1 MKIFIF
7 NTTHSTFHIVPWRNH
22 STFNIMKLQAQ
33 SSRALHAALN
43 KSAKCIGSKNTIAI
57 LDNVLLACNEGG
69 QFFLTSSTIEA
80 QLTIPAPL
88 TLCGGK
94 FDNPIVLPIKMLSS
108 LLGTLPDC
116 VVTLDIVD
124 DGQTFTVEYCT
135 CSGDSVK
142 SGKAS
147 MVYFSGEDY
156 PQMVLPNSE
165 KSTIICLPGQLFRSV
180 IDTADKFVLIDEFRP
195 TLSSLCVDI
204 ADDRSE
210 VIFAA
215 TDGHIL
221 TKITHNNDSQK
232 GGSDFFRGGEPC
244 KTLIHRNY
252 FRTLSAFDGSE
263 DITIENDGHTIRFT
277 SDDTELICKHVECK
291 YPNYNAVI
299 PKSNPFYVVF
309 DKKEM
314 LDILRRVSL
323 FSSNASNLVEMK
335 KNDMFLTISARDAD
349 LAISGEDQ
357 VCIAC
362 AQCDDN
368 FRIGL
373 KSTILQTCIKSIP
386 SDTIRMQL
394 LDASHAVVLTADEPA
409 PKVLSLCMPL
419 LLD

>member
-1 MKIFIF
+1 
-7 NTTHSTFHIVPWRNH
+7 
-22 STFNIMKLQAQ
+22 MKLQAQ
-33 SSRALHAALN
+33 SSKDLHAALS
-43 KSAKCIGSKNTIAI
+43 KSAKCIGSKNTIVI
-57 LDNVLLACNEGG
+57 LDNVLLTRNEGG
-69 QFFLTSSTIEA
+69 QFFLTSSTTEA
-80 QLTIPAPL
+80 QLTISAPL

-94 FDNPIVLPIKMLSS
+94 FDNPIVLPIKILSS

-135 CSGDSVK
+135 GSGDSVK

-147 MVYFSGEDY
+147 MAYFSGEYY
-156 PQMVLPNSE
+156 PLMALPNSE

-180 IDTADKFVLIDEFRP
+180 IDTADKFVQIDELRP
-195 TLSSLCVDI
+195 TLSSLCIDI

-221 TKITHNNDSQK
+221 AKITHNNDPAK

-252 FRTLSAFDGSE
+252 FRPFSAFDGSE

-277 SDDTELICKHVECK
+277 SGDTELVCKHMEGK
-291 YPNYNAVI
+291 YPNYGSVI
-299 PKSNPFYVVF
+299 PKSNSYYVVF
-309 DKKEM
+309 NKKEM
-314 LDILRRVSL
+314 IDILRRVSL
-323 FSSNASNLVEMK
+323 FSSSESNLVMVV
-335 KNDMFLTISARDAD
+335 KNGMFINVSASDVDFDM
-349 LAISGEDQ
+349 SGEDQ
-357 VCIAC
+357 VLISNAECP
-362 AQCDDN
+362 DG

-373 KSTILQTCIKSIP
+373 KSSVFQTCINSIP
-386 SDTIRMQL
+386 LDAIRMQL

>member
-1 MKIFIF
+1 
-7 NTTHSTFHIVPWRNH
+7 
-22 STFNIMKLQAQ
+22 MKLQTQ

-57 LDNVLLACNEGG
+57 LDNVLLTRNECG
-69 QFFLTSSTIEA
+69 QFFLTSSTTEA

-116 VVTLDIVD
+116 VVTLDVVE

-135 CSGDSVK
+135 GSGDSVK

-147 MVYFSGEDY
+147 MAYFSGDEY

-165 KSTIICLPGQLFRSV
+165 KSTIISLPGQLFRSV
-180 IDTADKFVLIDEFRP
+180 IDTADKFVQIDELRP

-221 TKITHNNDSQK
+221 TKITHNNDPQK
-232 GGSDFFRGGEPC
+232 GGSDFFRKGEPC

-252 FRTLSAFDGSE
+252 FRTLSAFDGCEEIS
-263 DITIENDGHTIRFT
+263 IENDGNTIRF
-277 SDDTELICKHVECK
+277 SSGDIELICKHMEGK
-291 YPNYNAVI
+291 YPNYNGVI
-299 PKSNPFYVVF
+299 PKSHPYFVIF
-309 DKKEM
+309 EKKEM

-323 FSSNASNLVEMK
+323 FSNSASNLVKVE
-335 KNDMFLTISARDAD
+335 KNGIFINVSASNMDFSM
-349 LAISGEDQ
+349 SGEDQ
-357 VCIAC
+357 VLISNAECP
-362 AQCDDN
+362 DN

-373 KSTILQTCIKSIP
+373 KSSAFQTCINSIP

-394 LDASHAVVLTADEPA
+394 LDSMHAVVLNADTPA
-409 PKVLSLCMPL
+409 PKVMTLVMPMV
-419 LLD
+419 LDD